1 MQVAQ
6 YIVCYIFLMK
16 VSHQPSPYNIL
27 ESLALVFQ
35 YNLLTWLQV
44 KNGNSNHALIDVGGS
59 QIAQEISSLNSIMR
73 FRNLM
78 C

>member
-1 MQVAQ
+1 MQVVQ
-6 YIVCYIFLMK
+6 YIVCYIFSMK
-16 VSHQPSPYNIL
+16 VSHQPSPYNTL

-35 YNLLTWLQV
+35 YNLLIWLQV
-44 KNGNSNHALIDVGGS
+44 KNGNSNHVLIDVGGS